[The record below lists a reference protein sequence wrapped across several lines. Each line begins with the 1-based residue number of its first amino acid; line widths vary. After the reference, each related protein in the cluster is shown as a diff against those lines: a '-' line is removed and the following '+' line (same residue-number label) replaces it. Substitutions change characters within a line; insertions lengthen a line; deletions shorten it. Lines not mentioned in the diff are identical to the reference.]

1 MISVDRIREILVL
14 KRTPRT
20 GWFAVGI
27 DTPESI
33 ADHTC
38 SAALLVWQLA
48 RETPGTDP
56 HRCVLMALLHD
67 LHEARLGDL
76 PTPAKRH
83 FPAGA
88 ILAAERSIIA
98 EQWAD
103 DPEARA
109 LLDEFL
115 DGETPDAKLVR
126 AADHLEFLFQAAEYR
141 REGHPQTERMLR
153 RAQGG
158 AAWDHP
164 ATRPYVDELLAALDR
179 PETD

>member
-1 MISVDRIREILVL
+1 MISRDRIREILVL

-20 GWFAVGI
+20 GWFAVGV
-27 DTPESI
+27 DSPESI

-38 SAALLVWQLA
+38 STALLVWQLA

-67 LHEARLGDL
+67 LHEARLGDI

-83 FPAGA
+83 FEGGA
-88 ILAAERSIIA
+88 ILAAERGIIA

-103 DPEARA
+103 DPEALA
-109 LLDEFL
+109 LLGEFL
-115 DGETPDAKLVR
+115 DGETADARLVR

-141 REGHPQTERMLR
+141 REGRPLTERMIR
-153 RAQGG
+153 RAHAG
-158 AAWDHP
+158 AAWEHP
-164 ATRPYVDELLAALDR
+164 ATRPWVDELLAEL
-179 PETD
+179 ETP

>member
-1 MISVDRIREILVL
+1 MISRDRVREVLTL

-38 SAALLVWQLA
+38 STALLAWQLA
-48 RETPGTDP
+48 RETPGADP

-67 LHEARLGDL
+67 LHEARLGDI

-83 FPAGA
+83 FPEGA
-88 ILAAERSIIA
+88 IAAAERGIVR

-103 DPEARA
+103 DPEALA
-109 LLDEFL
+109 LLEEFL
-115 DGETPDAKLVR
+115 DGESADARLVR

-141 REGHPQTERMLR
+141 REGRPQTERMLR

-158 AAWDHP
+158 AAWSHP
-164 ATRPYVDELLAALDR
+164 ATRPWVDRLLAELDD
-179 PETD
+179 PQGA